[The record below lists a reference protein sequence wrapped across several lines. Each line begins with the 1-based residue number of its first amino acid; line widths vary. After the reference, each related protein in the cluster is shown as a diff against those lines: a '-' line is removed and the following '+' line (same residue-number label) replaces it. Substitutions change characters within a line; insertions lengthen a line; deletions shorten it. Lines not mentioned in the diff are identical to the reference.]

1 MATFAESLI
10 DPRPWAGLMMGN
22 HALVRAMLES
32 GVKVCAAYPGS
43 PTPEIADAIQS
54 VPAEQRR
61 MHFEWSTNEK
71 VAIETAF
78 GASINGHLSVCF
90 FKSVGLNVAL
100 DSAIQLPL
108 LELTGGMVVILG
120 DDPGANS
127 SQNEQ
132 DNRHIARMAYYPMFE
147 PGNPTEAYGMFKEA
161 AALAQK
167 LRMPVFL
174 RMTTHVCHARE
185 VIQFGEI
192 DPTPYDWTPRYDPHG
207 LEYWPITANVFPLK
221 LRALAR
227 LKQAAEHAET
237 SVFTE
242 LVAPND
248 SAPIGGKRLGIIS
261 TGIPAYSILE
271 NLDESGASV
280 DLLKLGISFPLP
292 AQRILEFLRSHD
304 EVLILEELD
313 RILEGEIKALAW
325 DNGVTGVKIL
335 SKPDVMG
342 EMFEYDPARTWEL
355 LSGYWPEAFLP
366 RKGVASP
373 SLALIMRIA
382 ALANEGMWETYR
394 ESFPQVIPDRGE
406 LPQPKVKVAPRTAQ
420 MCPGCGHRSAFYAT
434 RELLQNEY
442 PNAITVADIG
452 CHSLGSM
459 EPYEMGTVL
468 LCMGHSNGTGA
479 GLSINNTTRPVI
491 TYIGDS
497 TLYHAGLP
505 AIANATTYN
514 HNMTLIV
521 MENYT
526 TAMTGHQPTAGSG
539 EYGNKLSIPEILT
552 ALGVKWIKEVPA
564 YQQGALQDAL
574 REAIAFE
581 GFAVVIAKHPCMLKF
596 LREKA
601 RKLAARTLQTA
612 NR

>member
-1 MATFAESLI
+1 MSTFAENMLS
-10 DPRPWAGLMMGN
+10 PEPWAGLMMGN

-32 GVKVCAAYPGS
+32 RVHVCAAYPGS
-43 PTPEIADAIQS
+43 PTPEIADAIQA
-54 VPAEQRR
+54 VPEEARR

-71 VAIETAF
+71 VALETAF

-100 DSAIQLPL
+100 DTAQQLPL
-108 LELTGGMVVILG
+108 LELTGGLVIILG

-132 DNRHIARMAYYPMFE
+132 DNRHIARMSYYPMYE
-147 PGNPTEAYGMFKEA
+147 PGNPVEAYAMFMEA
-161 AALAQK
+161 AAESRR
-167 LRMPVFL
+167 LRMPVML

-185 VIQFGEI
+185 VVQFGSI
-192 DPTPYDWTPRYDPHG
+192 DMAPYDWAPRYDPHG

-221 LRALAR
+221 LRALSR
-227 LKQAAEHAET
+227 LKLYEDVANA
-237 SVFTE
+237 SKFTE
-242 LVAPND
+242 EVAPNGD
-248 SAPIGGKRLGIIS
+248 SAINGKRLGIIS

-271 NLDESGASV
+271 NLDENGASIS
-280 DLLKLGISFPLP
+280 LLKLGITFPLP
-292 AQRILEFLRSHD
+292 KQRILDFLNRHD
-304 EVLILEELD
+304 EVLLLEELD
-313 RILEGEIKALAW
+313 RILEAEVKALCW
-325 DNGVTGVKIL
+325 DNGVTCKLRVKPNVL
-335 SKPDVMG
+335 G
-342 EMFEYDPARTWEL
+342 EMYEYDPARTWEL
-355 LSGYWPEAFLP
+355 LAQTWPDVFHEK
-366 RKGVASP
+366 KGSANP
-373 SLALIMRIA
+373 TLGLLMRIS
-382 ALANEGMWETYR
+382 ALASDGMWETIRQAYPEVVPER
-394 ESFPQVIPDRGE
+394 SA
-406 LPQPKVKVAPRTAQ
+406 LPKQ

-434 RELLQNEY
+434 RELIQNEF

-459 EPYEMGTVL
+459 EPHEMGTVL

-479 GLSINNTTRPVI
+479 GLSLHNKTRPVI

-514 HNMTLIV
+514 HNITLIV

-539 EYGNKLSIPEILT
+539 EYGHKLSIPEILK
-552 ALGVKWIKEVPA
+552 ALGVNWMKEVPA

-574 REAIAFE
+574 REAIAYD

-612 NR
+612 GR

>member
-1 MATFAESLI
+1 MISPE
-10 DPRPWAGLMMGN
+10 PWAGLMMGN

-32 GVKVCAAYPGS
+32 RVHVCSAYPGS
-43 PTPEIADAIQS
+43 PTPEIADAIQA
-54 VPAEQRR
+54 VPEEQRR

-71 VAIETAF
+71 VALETAF
-78 GASINGHLSVCF
+78 GASINGHLSCCF

-100 DSAIQLPL
+100 DSAVQLPL
-108 LELTGGMVVILG
+108 LNLVGGMVVVLG

-132 DNRHIARMAYYPMFE
+132 DNRHIARMAYYPMYE
-147 PGNPTEAYGMFKEA
+147 PGNPAEAYAMFKEA
-161 AALAQK
+161 AEHSRRLK
-167 LRMPVFL
+167 MPVFL

-185 VIQFGEI
+185 VVQFGSI
-192 DPTPYDWTPRYDPHG
+192 DQAPYDWTPRYDPGHN

-221 LRALAR
+221 LRALAK
-227 LKQAAEHAET
+227 LKQFEDVANA
-237 SVFTE
+237 SKFTE
-242 LVAPND
+242 HVAPNGVGK
-248 SAPIGGKRLGIIS
+248 IGGKSLGIIS

-271 NLDESGASV
+271 NLEESGAQV
-280 DLLKLGISFPLP
+280 DLLKLGITFPLP
-292 AQRILEFLRSHD
+292 KARILEFLNAHD
-304 EVLILEELD
+304 EVLVLEELD
-313 RILEGEIKALAW
+313 RIIETEIKAMAW
-325 DNGVTGVKIL
+325 DNGVKCKL
-335 SKPDVMG
+335 LAKPTVLG

-355 LSGYWPEAFLP
+355 LSQTWPAAFHEK
-366 RKGVASP
+366 RGAASP
-373 SLALIMRIA
+373 SLALLMRIA
-382 ALANEGMWETYR
+382 ALASDGMWETMR
-394 ESFPQVIPDRGE
+394 ESFPQVVPERSA
-406 LPQPKVKVAPRTAQ
+406 LPAPGARVPPRVAQ

-434 RELLQNEY
+434 KELLEKEY

-479 GLSINNTTRPVI
+479 GLSLHNTTRPVI
-491 TYIGDS
+491 TFIGDS

-539 EYGNKLSIPEILT
+539 EYGHKLSIPDILK
-552 ALGVKWIKEVPA
+552 ALGVNWIKEVAA
-564 YQQGALQDAL
+564 YKQGDLQDAL
-574 REAIAFE
+574 REGIAYE

-612 NR
+612 GR